1 MSDQSDG
8 LSLPARVLLRAVLNI
23 GLVWFMA
30 EKMEQIFHLTG
41 GLQAYIVVGSLLTL
55 MNIFVRPFLAI
66 VTLPL
71 KLFATLLAVIIVN
84 GVFVQ
89 LTTYIVDR
97 MQDEI
102 VTLEIFGGLWGW
114 IVVAVVL
121 GIGNWVMKVVTSK

>member
-1 MSDQSDG
+1 MSETKDG

-30 EKMEQIFHLTG
+30 VKMDQFFHLTG
-41 GLQAYIVVGSLLTL
+41 GVQAYVVVGSLLTL

-66 VTLPL
+66 VTFPL

-97 MQDEI
+97 MQEDI

-114 IVVAVVL
+114 IIVAVVL
-121 GIGNWVMKVVTSK
+121 GVGNWVMKVVTK